1 MHPNLLLLKN
11 NTMRIYKIINIVA
24 LCFFSVALN
33 AQIIGGDAF
42 LKNDNLELGVGS
54 DGAFG
59 TANEAPADYHPRPF
73 TGATTG
79 ILGFVA
85 DADEDGW
92 DVGTPNYCGDFF
104 VPGAPVENLALSIGN
119 TNYVNNSLGGYFD
132 IPGSLSNYVS
142 TADETS
148 VDWNGS
154 VAGIDIFQRIVL
166 PTDNNYIIMT
176 VTMTN
181 SSESAINDIY
191 FSRNVD
197 PDNEATISGGSF
209 QTQNTILSN
218 PTTGNDQALVEA
230 VGADFGCTV
239 ALGAV
244 NPIAKA
250 VYGGFSNIDA
260 EDLYTNG
267 SGFFTST
274 VGSTNYADEAIAISF
289 NVGTLE
295 PGEEIVLTL
304 GYLLDPDDLD
314 DFLVELA
321 VGPNIQCKDIEVVL
335 DASGN
340 ATVNASDLDDG
351 TTDDET
357 APEDILFSFSAT
369 DINDNVLAL
378 DCSQVGTIDVSLY
391 AWDAEG
397 LVSVP
402 CSATITVVDNI
413 LPTISC
419 PANIVVN
426 VDPES
431 CGAAV
436 TFSVTGSDNCSEGD
450 ACAINQPI
458 ANTAYSGWQGG
469 GSSFTSCTDGS
480 INSITIYFS
489 GDPSGEDLTLNIFD
503 GPNPNGAG
511 ILHSQIVAGSS
522 LTAGANVVSLDGM
535 VSLTNGVEYSFGFEG
550 DNDNMEINNGDISP
564 VGIMYCKSGSSWT
577 TFTGWDLKFDMSF
590 GEDFPVSCSHESGDV
605 FPVGTTTVTCSAV
618 DAGGNAVSCSFT
630 VTVNDNEA
638 PTIVCPED
646 IIVNSNEDICGA
658 AVEFEVGLLDNC
670 DEGEIG
676 CAINQP
682 TANTAYA
689 GWQGGG
695 SSFMACTDGN
705 VQSITVYYESTP
717 SAGDLTLRIYDSGNP
732 NSAGVLH
739 TQVVPGSS
747 LAIGANTVV
756 IDGAVELVDGT
767 EYAFAFDGNN
777 DGMEINSGDV
787 SPVGIMYCKSGTSWT
802 SFTGWD
808 LKFDLVMGG
817 SSITCSHES
826 GDVFPIGTT
835 TVNCIAT
842 DGSGNTAA
850 CSFTVTVEDNIAPIA
865 SCQNFTGAL
874 DASGSVTISVADIDD
889 GSSDNCGI
897 EDMFLSKTTFTCE
910 DLGDNTVELTV
921 SDGLNTSVCTA
932 TVTIIDET
940 VPTFTCPDDVNETV
954 VGTNCELTVEMPDLN
969 VMDVCGE
976 EGVTVE
982 YISPEATFE
991 EIGGVTF
998 ASFEEAGLYEVIVVV
1013 TDPTGN
1019 SSECSFIVKIEDNE
1033 PPIID
1038 NCQFMGP
1045 IEAEAEPGCGAFVE
1059 WEELAAAKDN
1069 CEQGGENENIIIT
1082 GSHAPGDWF
1091 EYGVTEVVYTATDE
1105 SGNTSTCS
1113 FDVIVGEVLEASY
1126 TLNGATGLT
1135 MFFQNTSIGGD
1146 SYFWDFGDGTTS
1158 TLENPTHTFPAE
1170 GFYEVCLTIEGI
1182 CNTDEVC
1189 HDMKAF
1195 FTNQGL
1201 SDQNTGQDEVSEIV
1215 TFENASSRNE
1225 LEKRQTTEMI
1235 IYPNPS
1241 IGKSYLKFNLVEDD
1255 NMTINIIDRLG
1266 KQVSSVTSQYNK
1278 GHVSIA
1284 LDTEQLISGVY
1295 YVQILSES
1303 TKLTTMK
1310 QLVIMN

>member
-1 MHPNLLLLKN
+1 
-11 NTMRIYKIINIVA
+11 MRIYKIINVVA
-24 LCFFSVALN
+24 LCLLSVAIN

-42 LKNDNLELGVGS
+42 LKNDYLELGIGA

-59 TANEAPADYHPRPF
+59 TAANAPAEYHPRPF
-73 TGATTG
+73 FGATDG
-79 ILGFVA
+79 NLGFVA
-85 DADEDGW
+85 DSDEDGW
-92 DVGTPNYCGDFF
+92 DVGTPDYCGDFF
-104 VPGAPVENLALSIGN
+104 VPGSPVENLALSIGT
-119 TNYVNNSLGGYFD
+119 TNYVNNNLAGYFD

-142 TADETS
+142 SADETS
-148 VDWNGS
+148 VDWNGA
-154 VAGIDIFQRIVL
+154 VAGISIYQKIVL

-181 SSESAINDIY
+181 TSESPINDIY

-209 QTQNTILSN
+209 ATQNTILSN
-218 PTTGNDQALVEA
+218 PTAGSDQALVEA
-230 VGADFGCTV
+230 VGTTFGCTV

-289 NVGTLE
+289 EVGTLE
-295 PGEEIVLTL
+295 AGEEIVLTL

-321 VGPNIQCKDIEVVL
+321 VGPNIQCKDVEAVL

-340 ATVNASDLDDG
+340 VTVNASDLDDG

-357 APEDILFSFSAT
+357 ATEDILFSFSST
-369 DINDNVLAL
+369 DVNDNVLQF
-378 DCSQVGTIDVSLY
+378 DCAQVGTHDVSLY

-402 CSATITVVDNI
+402 CAATITVVDNI

-480 INSITIYFS
+480 INSITIYFD

-511 ILHSQIVAGSS
+511 ILHSQLVDGSS
-522 LTAGANVVSLDGM
+522 LAAGANVVSLDGM
-535 VSLTNGVEYSFGFEG
+535 VSLTDGVEYSFGFEG
-550 DNDNMEINNGDISP
+550 NNDNMEINSGDVSP
-564 VGIMYCKSGSSWT
+564 VGIMYCKNGSSWT
-577 TFTGWDLKFDMSF
+577 TFAGWDLKFDMSF

-618 DAGGNAVSCSFT
+618 DAGGNTVSCSFT
-630 VTVNDNEA
+630 VTVNDNIA
-638 PTIVCPED
+638 PVIDCPANIVMNTD
-646 IIVNSNEDICGA
+646 EDICGA
-658 AVEFEVGLLDNC
+658 VVDFDVTISDNC
-670 DEGEIG
+670 DGG
-676 CAINQP
+676 SSCSINQP
-682 TANTAYA
+682 IANTAYA

-695 SSFMACTDGN
+695 SSFTACSNGS
-705 VQSITVYYESTP
+705 VSSITVYYESAP
-717 SAGDLTLRIYDSGNP
+717 SAGDLTLIIYDGNNP

-739 TQVVPGSS
+739 SQVVPGSS
-747 LAIGANTVV
+747 LAIGANTVA
-756 IDGAVELVDGT
+756 IDGAVDLVDGT

-777 DGMEINSGDV
+777 DGMEINNGDV
-787 SPVGIMYCKSGTSWT
+787 SPVGIMYCKSGLSWT
-802 SFTGWD
+802 SFSGWD

-817 SSITCSHES
+817 SSYSCSHES

-835 TVNCIAT
+835 TVTCTAI
-842 DGSGNTAA
+842 DGSGNTSQ
-850 CSFTVTVEDNIAPIA
+850 CSFTVTVEDNVAPVA
-865 SCQNFTGAL
+865 SCQNFT
-874 DASGSVTISVADIDD
+874 ASISNTGSVTISASDIDN
-889 GSSDNCGI
+889 GSTDNCGI
-897 EDMFLSKTTFTCE
+897 EDMFLSQTTFTC
-910 DLGDNTVELTV
+910 DDIGDNTVELTV
-921 SDGLNTSVCTA
+921 SDGTNTSVCSA

-940 VPTFTCPDDVNETV
+940 APMFTCPDDVNETV
-954 VGTNCELTVEMPDLN
+954 FGSNCELTVEMPELN
-969 VMDVCGE
+969 IMDVCGS
-976 EGVTVE
+976 EGAMVT
-982 YISPEATFE
+982 YSSPEATFE
-991 EIGGVTF
+991 VIGGVTF
-998 ASFEEAGLYEVIVVV
+998 ASFDDAGLYEVVVV
-1013 TDPTGN
+1013 VSDSNGN
-1019 SSECSFIVKIEDNE
+1019 SSECTFIVKIEDNE

-1045 IEAEAEPGCGAFVE
+1045 IEVEAEAGCGAFVE
-1059 WEELAAAKDN
+1059 WEEIAAAKDN
-1069 CEQGGENENIIIT
+1069 CENDGIYENIIIE
-1082 GSHAPGDWF
+1082 GSHTPGDWF
-1091 EYGVTEVVYTATDE
+1091 DYGVTEVVYTATDE

-1126 TLNGATGLT
+1126 TLNGANGLT

-1146 SYFWDFGDGTTS
+1146 SYLWDFGDGTTS

-1201 SDQNTGQDEVSEIV
+1201 SNQSSDQNIASENL
-1215 TFENASSRNE
+1215 TFEDATLGNDIENRH
-1225 LEKRQTTEMI
+1225 TTDI
-1235 IYPNPS
+1235 VIYPNPAL
-1241 IGKSYLKFNLVEDD
+1241 GKSSLKMNLSQDD
-1255 NMTINIIDRLG
+1255 KMTINIIDRLG
-1266 KQVSSVTSQYNK
+1266 KQINTVTAQYDR
-1278 GHVSIA
+1278 GQVSIA
-1284 LDTEQLISGVY
+1284 LDTEDLISGVY
-1295 YVQILSES
+1295 YIQIVSES
-1303 TKLTTMK
+1303 TKLSTMK

>member
-1 MHPNLLLLKN
+1 
-11 NTMRIYKIINIVA
+11 MRIYKIINIVA
-24 LCFFSVALN
+24 LCLFSVALN
-33 AQIIGGDAF
+33 AQLIGGEAF
-42 LKNDNLELGVGS
+42 LKNDYLELGIGE

-59 TANEAPADYHPRPF
+59 TFANAPADYHPRPF
-73 TGATTG
+73 SGATEG
-79 ILGFVA
+79 RLGFVA
-85 DADEDGW
+85 DSDEDGW

-104 VPGAPVENLALSIGN
+104 VPGSPVENLALSIGN
-119 TNYVNNSLGGYFD
+119 TNYINNNLSGYFD

-142 TADETS
+142 TSDVTS

-154 VAGIDIFQRIVL
+154 AGGIEIFQKIEL

-181 SSESAINDIY
+181 VTESDIDDIY

-209 QTQNTILSN
+209 STQNTILSN
-218 PTTGNDQALVEA
+218 PDATTDQALVEA
-230 VGADFGCTV
+230 VGTAFGCTV

-250 VYGGFSNIDA
+250 VFGGFSNIDA
-260 EDLYTNG
+260 EDLYNNG
-267 SGFFTST
+267 SGLFTST
-274 VGSTNYADEAIAISF
+274 VGSTNYDDEAIAISF

-314 DFLVELA
+314 DFLEELA

-335 DASGN
+335 DESGN

-357 APEDILFSFSAT
+357 APEDILFSFSST

-391 AWDAEG
+391 AWDEEG

-402 CSATITVVDNI
+402 CAATITVVDNI

-419 PANIVVN
+419 PENIIVN
-426 VDPES
+426 NEPGS
-431 CGAAV
+431 CGAVV
-436 TFSVTGSDNCSEGD
+436 TYEVSGSDNCSGGD
-450 ACAINQPI
+450 ECAINQPI
-458 ANTAYSGWQGG
+458 ANTAYAGWDGG
-469 GSSFTSCTDGS
+469 GSSFTACESGS
-480 INSITIYFS
+480 LNSVTVYFS
-489 GDPSGEDLTLNIFD
+489 DAPEGNDLTLNIYD
-503 GPNPNGAG
+503 GGNPNTAG
-511 ILHSQIVAGSS
+511 ILHSQVVPGSMFS
-522 LTAGANVVSLDGM
+522 IGANAVTLDAVVD
-535 VSLTNGVEYSFGFEG
+535 LTDGVEYAFTFAGSNNG
-550 DNDNMEINNGDISP
+550 MEINSGDVSP
-564 VGIMYCKSGSSWT
+564 VGIMYCASGSSWT
-577 TFTGWDLKFDMSF
+577 SFAGWDLKFDLSI
-590 GEDFPVSCSHESGDV
+590 GESIPITCSHESGDV
-605 FPVGTTTVTCSAV
+605 FPVGTTTVTCSTV

-630 VTVNDNEA
+630 VTVNDTEA
-638 PTIVCPED
+638 PTVVCPD
-646 IIVNSNEDICGA
+646 DLIVNSDEDICGA
-658 AVEFEVGLLDNC
+658 VVEFEVGLLDNC
-670 DEGEIG
+670 AAGAG

-682 TANTAYA
+682 IANTAYA

-695 SSFMACTDGN
+695 SSFTACGDGS
-705 VQSITVYYESTP
+705 VSSITVYYESEP
-717 SAGDLTLRIYDSGNP
+717 SAGDLTLRIYDGSDP

-747 LAIGANTVV
+747 LTIGANSVA
-756 IDGAVELVDGT
+756 IDGMVDLVDGT
-767 EYAFAFDGNN
+767 EYAFAFDGDN

-802 SFTGWD
+802 SFAGWD

-817 SSITCSHES
+817 SMVTCSHES

-842 DGSGNTAA
+842 DGSGNTAE
-850 CSFTVTVEDNIAPIA
+850 CSFTVTVEDNVAPIA

-874 DASGSVTISVADIDD
+874 DASGSVTISVSDIDN

-897 EDMFLSKTTFTCE
+897 EDMFLSKTTFTCD

-932 TVTIIDET
+932 TVIIIDET

-954 VGTNCELTVEMPDLN
+954 FGTNCELTVEMPDLN
-969 VMDVCGE
+969 IMDACGE

-998 ASFEEAGLYEVIVVV
+998 ASFDEAGLYEVMIVVS
-1013 TDPTGN
+1013 DPTGN
-1019 SSECSFIVKIEDNE
+1019 STECTFIVKIEDNE

-1045 IEAEAEPGCGAFVE
+1045 IEVEAEPGCGAFVE
-1059 WEELAAAKDN
+1059 WEELAGAKDN
-1069 CEQGGENENIIIT
+1069 CEQGGANENIIIT
-1082 GSHAPGDWF
+1082 GSHSPGDWF

-1105 SGNTSTCS
+1105 SGNTATCS

-1126 TLNGATGLT
+1126 TLNGANGLT

-1146 SYFWDFGDGTTS
+1146 SYLWDFGDGTTS

-1182 CNTDEVC
+1182 CNSDEVC

-1201 SDQNTGQDEVSEIV
+1201 SNQSDQNEVSE
-1215 TFENASSRNE
+1215 TLSFENATLPLES
-1225 LEKRQTTEMI
+1225 EKRYATDMV

-1241 IGKSYLKFNLVEDD
+1241 LGVSYLKFELIEEDNL
-1255 NMTINIIDRLG
+1255 TINIIDKLG
-1266 KQVSSVTSQYNK
+1266 RNVNTSTQLYDKGQVS
-1278 GHVSIA
+1278 I
-1284 LDTEQLISGVY
+1284 QLNSENLMPGVY
-1295 YVQILSES
+1295 YIQVLSES
-1303 TKLTTMK
+1303 TSKSTMK
-1310 QLVIMN
+1310 QLVIMK